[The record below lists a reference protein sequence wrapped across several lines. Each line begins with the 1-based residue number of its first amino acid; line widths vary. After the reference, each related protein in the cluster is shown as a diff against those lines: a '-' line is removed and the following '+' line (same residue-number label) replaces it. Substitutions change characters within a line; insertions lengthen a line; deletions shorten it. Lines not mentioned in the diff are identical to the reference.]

1 VELGFLLIC
10 KSKVQIFSVTSIVTL
25 VLNADTFY
33 SFVAKLLYVIADKV
47 SCHKNLYLKSWT

>member
-25 VLNADTFY
+25 VLNTDTFY

-47 SCHKNLYLKSWT
+47 SCHKNLYLKS